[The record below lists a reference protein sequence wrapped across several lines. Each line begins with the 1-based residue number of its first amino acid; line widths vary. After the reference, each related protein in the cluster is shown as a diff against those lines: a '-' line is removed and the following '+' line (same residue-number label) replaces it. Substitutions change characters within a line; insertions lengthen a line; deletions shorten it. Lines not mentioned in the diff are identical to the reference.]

1 MFMAL
6 TQLFIHPLKSCRGQA
21 VAEAS
26 VTLQGLADD
35 RVWLVVRPDGSQITA
50 RTHPRLVQVEAA
62 GSGEGGWQFSAPGQA
77 LLATDTA
84 RFQQPHRA
92 QVWKSEFTA
101 LSGDD
106 AADAWFSQWL
116 GEPVQLLWLGQT
128 TRRYKDGETPLSFA
142 DGAPFLLISQA
153 SLDDLNQR
161 LAAPVSMRQF
171 RPNLVVDDAFAFE
184 EDEWQRIRIGEV
196 EFEVASRCT
205 RCIFTTIDPDSAV
218 PHPDKQPLATLI
230 GYRRLEEGV
239 CFGVNLVARNSGVLR
254 VGDEVEV
261 LESRLAFD

>member
-1 MFMAL
+1 MAL
-6 TQLFIHPLKSCRGQA
+6 TQLFVHPLKSCRGQSL
-21 VAEAS
+21 AEANAG
-26 VTLQGLADD
+26 LQGLEND
-35 RVWLVVRPDGSQITA
+35 RVWLIVRPDGSQITA
-50 RTHPRLVQVEAA
+50 RTHPRMVRVEAGDNGA
-62 GSGEGGWQFSAPGQA
+62 GAWQFSAPGMPV
-77 LLATDTA
+77 LATDTA
-84 RFQQPHRA
+84 RFAQPHRA

-101 LSGDD
+101 LCGDT

-142 DGAPFLLISQA
+142 DGAPYLLISQA
-153 SLDDLNQR
+153 SLDELNQR

-196 EFEVASRCT
+196 EFEVVSRCT
-205 RCIFTTIDPDSAV
+205 RCIFTTIDPDTAQ

-239 CFGVNLVARNSGVLR
+239 CFGVNLVARNSGVLQL
-254 VGDEVEV
+254 GDTLTI
-261 LESRLAFD
+261 LESKLAFD

>member
-1 MFMAL
+1 MAL

-21 VAEAS
+21 VEKAT

-50 RTHPRLVQVEAA
+50 RTHPALVQVEAA
-62 GSGEGGWQFSAPGQA
+62 GAGQGAWQFTAPGQQA
-77 LLATDTA
+77 LHTDTA
-84 RFQQPHRA
+84 RFAQPHRA

-101 LSGDD
+101 LCGDE
-106 AADAWFSQWL
+106 AADAWFSQL
-116 GEPVQLLWLGQT
+116 LAEPVQLLWLGQT
-128 TRRYKDGETPLSFA
+128 TRVFKDGVTPLSFA

-196 EFEVASRCT
+196 EFEVVSRCT
-205 RCIFTTIDPDSAV
+205 RCIFTTIDPDTAV
-218 PHPDKQPLATLI
+218 PHPQKQPLATLI
-230 GYRRLEEGV
+230 GYRRLDEGV
-239 CFGVNLVARNSGVLR
+239 CFGVNLVARNSGVLQL
-254 VGDEVEV
+254 GDPLTV
-261 LESRLAFD
+261 LESTLAFD